1 MSKRVVVIDDNHWQG
16 DSFSRT
22 LQKAGYRVAIA
33 RDGHRAIDVI
43 DDSRPDVILLDM
55 ILGDTT
61 APALLHEL
69 QSHHD
74 LATIPVIVVTNI
86 AERVPYEYLVD
97 YGVVA
102 VLDKT
107 KLDPEDIV
115 IEVRKASN
123 G

>member
-1 MSKRVVVIDDNHWQG
+1 MIVDDNRWQSDNFSRVLSRAGYAVGVAHDGYQAIDLIG
-16 DSFSRT
+16 DS
-22 LQKAGYRVAIA
+22 
-33 RDGHRAIDVI
+33 H
-43 DDSRPDVILLDM
+43 PDAILLDM
-55 ILGDTT
+55 ILGGTT

-74 LATIPVIVVTNI
+74 LAHIPVIVITNI
-86 AERVPYEYLVD
+86 AERVPLEYLAD

-107 KLDPEDIV
+107 TLDPEDIIV
-115 IEVRKASN
+115 AVRDAV